1 MMRSTATPLS
11 LRQAA
16 QPAPAKARDAN
27 GNLTS
32 DGVRTF
38 AVACPRDGDQPGPGN
53 VENRLISVTGGAAP
67 LTIAYDPL
75 GRIAKTTSG
84 STATDFLYDGQRL
97 MAEYDATTATMLR
110 SYVHGNGTDEPLLW
124 LEGATYNDPH
134 FGDSALICRE
144 RPNR

>member
-1 MMRSTATPLS
+1 MTLDLVQGHERDRL
-11 LRQAA
+11 LGQE
-16 QPAPAKARDAN
+16 RDA
-27 GNLTS
+27 GGKPL
-32 DGVRTF
+32 RTF
-38 AVACPRDGDQPGPGN
+38 PHP
-53 VENRLISVTGGAAP
+53 I
-67 LTIAYDPL
+67 

-84 STATDFLYDGQRL
+84 GASTDFLYDGTRL
-97 MAEYDATTATMLR
+97 IAEYDSTTAAMLR